1 MKKVF
6 TSSTHQAPF
15 LCEAC
20 GKQVVKDVSR
30 FTALDQEIQLKW
42 TCVCGR
48 PNSVMLERRRFIRK
62 NVNLA
67 GVCSFE
73 TQDGRS
79 LCAAI
84 TLLDISQR
92 GLRFKPAQ
100 DHRQPPLKPGQRLSI
115 RFNLNDQFKT
125 AIDREVIVR
134 KVNGDVVGAEF
145 ISDDHYDKLGAYLLF
160 HDT

>member
-1 MKKVF
+1 MKKIF
-6 TSSTHQAPF
+6 LSSTQQAPF

-30 FTALDQEIQLKW
+30 FTALDQKIQLKW
-42 TCVCGR
+42 TCACGR

-79 LCAAI
+79 LSAAI

-92 GLRFKPAQ
+92 GIRFRPVQ
-100 DHRQPPLKPGQRLSI
+100 DHRQPPLQPGQRLSI
-115 RFNLNDQFKT
+115 RFSLDDQFKT
-125 AIDREVIVR
+125 SISRELIVR
-134 KVNGDVVGAEF
+134 KVKGNVVGAEF

-160 HDT
+160 HDA